1 MKTEEK
7 EKEYHASYI
16 VYEQAMLHIHRL
28 TADMKDKS
36 MASLIHYEIMR
47 SLRKSVEIAVEKE
60 KKHIEDAYDY
70 GLANGLDWGADDN
83 DEPDFANGEEYYKK
97 TYGHY
102 N

>member
-1 MKTEEK
+1 MKTE

-28 TADMKDKS
+28 TTLMKDKYL
-36 MASLIHYEIMR
+36 ASDMHYEIMR
-47 SLRKSVEIAVEKE
+47 SLTKSVEIAVEKE
-60 KKHIEDAYDY
+60 KKHIIQAHYAGALHFQHEKETLNQEVPYINDAENYY
-70 GLANGLDWGADDN
+70 LD
-83 DEPDFANGEEYYKK
+83 

>member
-1 MKTEEK
+1 MKTKEK

-28 TADMKDKS
+28 TTLMKDKS
-36 MASLIHYEIMR
+36 LASDMHYEIMR
-47 SLRKSVEIAVEKE
+47 SLTKSVEIAVKKE

-70 GLANGLDWGADDN
+70 GLANGLDWGTDDN

-97 TYGHY
+97 NYGHY